1 MIGFLGRG
9 RHCRLRELLSSY
21 IDGQVDDSEA
31 GRIELHLGQC
41 EECRVELESLRATV
55 GLLQSLPELEV
66 PRSFKLSEAAVRVA
80 TPGPAR
86 VEFAP
91 SIVWTTR
98 LATSAAAVLVAVL
111 LVGDLTGIVK
121 QSETIAPM
129 AILERVETEA
139 EMPVETVVERE
150 VVVEKEVVKEVE
162 VEVVKEVE
170 LEREPP
176 VAEAAPE
183 RGEAVEEV
191 VRSAAVEA
199 DTSGAVEMETA
210 APAPLP
216 TPGVAE
222 AVATKAQPVLPAAL
236 PVVEGQT
243 TVRELAEERLG
254 PRSQGIE
261 MPLWQLEVAVGSL
274 LAVLALA
281 TVWIWR
287 RGKRR
292 VS

>member
-9 RHCRLRELLSSY
+9 RHGRLRELLSSY

-66 PRSFKLSEAAVRVA
+66 PRSFALSEAAVRVA
-80 TPGPAR
+80 TPGSAR

-91 SIVWTTR
+91 SFVWTTR

-121 QSETIAPM
+121 QTETLAPV

-139 EMPVETVVERE
+139 EMPVETAVEPE
-150 VVVEKEVVKEVE
+150 VVVEKEVVKEVV
-162 VEVVKEVE
+162 VEKVVV
-170 LEREPP
+170 REPP
-176 VAEAAPE
+176 VAEAAAE
-183 RGEAVEEV
+183 REEAEEV
-191 VRSAAVEA
+191 VRSVAVEA
-199 DTSGAVEMETA
+199 DTSGAVETEAA

-216 TPGVAE
+216 TLGVAE
-222 AVATKAQPVLPAAL
+222 AVAPKAQPVLPAAL

-254 PRSQGIE
+254 PRSRGIE
-261 MPLWQLEVAVGSL
+261 MPLWQFEVAVGSL

-287 RGKRR
+287 RGRR
-292 VS
+292 SIA